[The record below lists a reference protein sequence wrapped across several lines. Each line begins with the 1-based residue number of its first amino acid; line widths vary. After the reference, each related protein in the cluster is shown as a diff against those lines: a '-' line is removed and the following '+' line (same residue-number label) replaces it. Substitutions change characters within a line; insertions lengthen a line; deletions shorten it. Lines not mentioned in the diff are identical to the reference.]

1 MTRTLT
7 DVDGPHGE
15 APLAV
20 AGAPAAASEA
30 ALVALHGRGGTPE
43 GLLRLLEE
51 WTPAGVTL
59 LAPGA
64 RRSSWLPA
72 GHDAPVADLE
82 PALSSAVDCVASTL
96 DAAAAVGDAGIPADR
111 TMLLG
116 VSQGGCVLAEFL
128 RRRPRRFGGAFL
140 VSAALPGATPSE
152 RSVEGDLAGTPVALD
167 ATEAD
172 PYVSPERVRGT
183 ATVLAA
189 GGAAVDCR
197 IEPGDAHGLSDET
210 GERMGDALA
219 TMVGVASEGGSE

>member
-1 MTRTLT
+1 MTRTLA
-7 DVDGPHGE
+7 DVDGPHAD

-20 AGAPAAASEA
+20 AGAPAAASKA

-51 WTPAGVTL
+51 WVPAGVTL

-72 GHDAPVADLE
+72 GHDEPVAELE
-82 PALSSAVDCVASTL
+82 PALSSAVDCVAQSL
-96 DAAAAVGDAGIPADR
+96 SVASAVGEGGIPAER
-111 TMLLG
+111 TMFLG

-128 RRRPRRFGGAFL
+128 RRRPQRFGGAFL
-140 VSAALPGATPSE
+140 VSAALPGTDPSG
-152 RSVEGDLAGTPVALD
+152 RAVEGDLAGTPVALD
-167 ATEAD
+167 STEAD

-183 ATVLAA
+183 AAVLEA

-210 GERMGDALA
+210 GERVGDALA
-219 TMVGVASEGGSE
+219 EIVEAADEEVSA